1 MLVEITFWFLTQLGL
16 LFIDPVVNL
25 FNHHQPPDQGMF
37 QCFLLL
43 PSAFLYFFHLQMVL
57 WFHFLLGFWTPST
70 SPGKEEPFHFSF
82 WKLFWGWW
90 SQAGTAQLLCG
101 HLELPHGS
109 FAESHCPILAH
120 EEKARAEAWINS
132 ATCEVLTFCV
142 SWKEKAET

>member
-57 WFHFLLGFWTPST
+57 WFHFLLGF
-70 SPGKEEPFHFSF
+70 
-82 WKLFWGWW
+82 
-90 SQAGTAQLLCG
+90 
-101 HLELPHGS
+101 
-109 FAESHCPILAH
+109 
-120 EEKARAEAWINS
+120 
-132 ATCEVLTFCV
+132 
-142 SWKEKAET
+142 